1 MGIFYFISRSFSGL
15 ENTYNDW
22 IWFDYSGLPLGVP
35 IAFTIIIGNT
45 AFIIDGCGMYTLEIN
60 FEIPIAGVFSDQN
73 VCSGQ
78 LIPSIPV
85 LSGTTWT
92 NDNPS
97 IGLSAAGSGN
107 IPSFT
112 AINNKVA
119 PVVANIVVTT
129 INFCVNRTTNY
140 RIMINPIS

>member
-60 FEIPIAGVFSDQN
+60 FEIPIAGVFSD
-73 VCSGQ
+73 
-78 LIPSIPV
+78 
-85 LSGTTWT
+85 
-92 NDNPS
+92 
-97 IGLSAAGSGN
+97 
-107 IPSFT
+107 
-112 AINNKVA
+112 
-119 PVVANIVVTT
+119 
-129 INFCVNRTTNY
+129 
-140 RIMINPIS
+140 